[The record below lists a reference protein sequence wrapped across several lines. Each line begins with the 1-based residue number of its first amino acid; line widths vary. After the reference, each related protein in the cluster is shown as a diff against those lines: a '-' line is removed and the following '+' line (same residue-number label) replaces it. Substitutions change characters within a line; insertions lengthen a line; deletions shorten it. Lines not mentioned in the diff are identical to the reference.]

1 VVRRCHRREATR
13 RVAIIAAA
21 LVALSE
27 LAASPRP
34 GPAAAAPPPS
44 GMVFVPGGEFSMG
57 LDDPRFPD
65 AGPPHRVRVS
75 PFWIDATE
83 VTNVQ
88 FEAFVRATG
97 YVTVA
102 ERRPRAQ
109 DFPGVPADRLVAGS
123 IVFTPPR
130 QAVPLDHPAR
140 WWRYATGAF
149 WRQPQGPDSTIRG
162 REQHPVVHIAYDD
175 ALAYAAWAGTR
186 LPTEAEWEFAA
197 RGGSTAAPKAR
208 GGAAAAP
215 AGHAANTFQ
224 GHFPNADTAAD
235 GFAGTSPVT
244 AFPPNA
250 RGLYGLSGNAWEWV
264 ADWYRADYFAALAAN
279 GTARDPRGPAS
290 SHDPDEPGVPKRVQK
305 GGSFLCTDEY
315 CGRYRPETRGKGEPS
330 SAANHLGFRTVR
342 AVAR

>member
-1 VVRRCHRREATR
+1 M
-13 RVAIIAAA
+13 AANGERPA
-21 LVALSE
+21 R
-27 LAASPRP
+27 AASASV
-34 GPAAAAPPPS
+34 PA

-57 LDDPRFPD
+57 LDDPAYPD
-65 AGPPHRVRVS
+65 AGPAHRVRVS

-83 VTNVQ
+83 VTNAQ
-88 FEAFVRATG
+88 FAAFVRATG

-102 ERRPRAQ
+102 ERRPRAE
-109 DFPGVPADRLVAGS
+109 DFPGVPVDRLVAGS

-140 WWRYATGAF
+140 WWRYAAGAF
-149 WRQPQGPDSTIRG
+149 WRQPQGPGSTILG

-186 LPTEAEWEFAA
+186 LATEAEWEFAA
-197 RGGSTAAPKAR
+197 RTA
-208 GGAAAAP
+208 GTGAQF
-215 AGHAANTFQ
+215 AGHLGANTFQ

-264 ADWYRADYFAALAAN
+264 ADWYRADYFATLAAR
-279 GTARDPRGPAS
+279 GTARDPHGPAT

-342 AVAR
+342 PAAP